1 MTDEEHIKKL
11 QGDLSLA
18 QAELHQERETYNG
31 GPGIYRHWPGVY
43 RHFRDMVCYL
53 IASDED
59 VQEAIRL
66 EYEEHAIDSKD
77 LEYRL
82 DDLESKVEDIG
93 YITDDFD
100 QDTLTENITDN
111 VVSSTEF
118 KDEVSETIRRH
129 LNNLEVTLINHN

>member
-31 GPGIYRHWPGVY
+31 GPGVY

-53 IASDED
+53 IANDED
-59 VQEAIRL
+59 VQSILRL
-66 EYEEHAIDSKD
+66 EIEENSSDTLVKD
-77 LEYRL
+77 LEYRV

-118 KDEVSETIRRH
+118 KDEVSEIIRRH